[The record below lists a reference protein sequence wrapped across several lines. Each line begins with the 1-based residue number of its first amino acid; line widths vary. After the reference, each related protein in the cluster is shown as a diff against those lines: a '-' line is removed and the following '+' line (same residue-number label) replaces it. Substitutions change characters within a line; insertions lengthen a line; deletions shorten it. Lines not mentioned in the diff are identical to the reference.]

1 MHSYRKPL
9 LSIFLTLSFAC
20 SESRYADPLSPAESM
35 ETFDLHEDFI
45 IEVFAAE
52 PHVLDPVEMVFDEQ
66 GRAFVVEMPDYPYKP
81 EPGQGKGRIRLLKDN
96 DGDGI
101 VDESVIFADGLPDAT
116 SMQPWKG
123 GLIVTSAPHIYYLKD
138 TNGDNK
144 ADVKEVLFEGF
155 FENNSEAQITNLRF
169 GIDNWI
175 YAANNGQAGEVTYSR
190 KPDAGTLDMRGADFR
205 FRLDTDQFELE
216 SGTAQFGHTLD
227 DWNNKFFTQNTL
239 HIQQAVIPRRYL
251 ERNPHQSTLNVNAN
265 ISDHDF
271 TMYQLTPPPYWR
283 AERTRRRNI
292 QYQEQNLDRV
302 EHAEK
307 YFTGASGG
315 TVYNGDAFPEA
326 FYGNVF
332 TGDVAGNLIHRDV
345 LLRDSE
351 KPVFVASRAPEEQS
365 REFLASTDPWFRPAN
380 FTVGPDG
387 YLYVVDYY
395 RQHIET
401 PVSIPDD
408 LKEDM
413 DFYNGENHGRIYRI
427 RPKTEADRKS
437 ASIDLSSKVASEL
450 VGLLAHPN
458 GWHRLTA
465 QRLLLEKPDHSIA
478 TAVEQMALEHADP
491 RARLHAMYVLDGMDE
506 LTVSVIKN
514 ALSDTHV
521 EVKKHAIQM
530 AERHTALK
538 DDLINLTGDSNPAIA
553 MQAILSTG
561 QFSDDATIATLGEQ
575 LNLRGEDKWFRTA
588 ILSAAVGKDTRLLS
602 YIHQESDFF
611 ANEGAWKQEFLRE
624 FAHIIGAN
632 GDKEEMEKFVSLL
645 SQPNLPNAKAW
656 QTISLDGLSKGLK
669 RHTDTNPELK
679 TLLESIASSNE
690 EVDKNLDKLVTLL

>member
-1 MHSYRKPL
+1 MR
-9 LSIFLTLSFAC
+9 SIILPISLGLIIGLTNC
-20 SESRYADPLSPAESM
+20 SEKRYADPLSPEASLK
-35 ETFDLHEDFI
+35 TFDLHEDFI

-52 PHVLDPVEMVFDEQ
+52 PHVWDPVELVFDER

-81 EPGQGKGRIRLLKDN
+81 EPGKGRGRIRLLNDT
-96 DGDGI
+96 DGDGK
-101 VDESVIFADGLPDAT
+101 VDESVVFADGLPDAT

-123 GLIVTSAPHIYYLKD
+123 GLIVTSAPHIFYLKD
-138 TNGDNK
+138 TDGDSK
-144 ADVKEVLFEGF
+144 ADVKEVLFDGF

-175 YAANNGQAGEVTYSR
+175 YAANNGQAGVVSYTKRPE
-190 KPDAGTLDMRGADFR
+190 AGKLEMRGADFR

-251 ERNPHQSTLNVNAN
+251 ERNPDQASLNVNAN

-271 TMYQLTPPPYWR
+271 AMFQQTPPPYWR

-292 QYQEQNLDRV
+292 QYQEQKLDRV

-345 LLRDSE
+345 LNRDKE
-351 KPVFVASRAPEEQS
+351 TPVFVASRAPEEKE
-365 REFLASTDPWFRPAN
+365 REFLASTDPWFRPAS

-387 YLYVVDYY
+387 YLYVVDFY

-413 DFYNGENHGRIYRI
+413 DFANGENHGRIYRI
-427 RPKTEADRKS
+427 RPKSESTPR
-437 ASIDLSSKVASEL
+437 DLSVDLVSKSPAEL
-450 VGLLAHPN
+450 VDLLAHPN
-458 GWHRLTA
+458 GWYRLNA
-465 QRLLLEKPDHSIA
+465 QRLLLEKPDLAIA
-478 TAVEQMALEHADP
+478 PAVEQMALSHNDA
-491 RARLHAMYVLDGMDE
+491 RARLHALYVLDGMGKLSE
-506 LTVSVIKN
+506 AIIKQRLN
-514 ALSDTHV
+514 DPHP
-521 EVKKHAIQM
+521 EVKRHAMQL
-530 AERHTALK
+530 AESHATLK
-538 DDLINLTGDSNPAIA
+538 QELEKLTEDSNPAIA
-553 MQAILSTG
+553 LQAILSLG
-561 QFSDDATIATLGEQ
+561 GYSDDETVTLLSKQLIA
-575 LNLRGEDKWFRTA
+575 RGADKWFRMA
-588 ILSAAVGKDTRLLS
+588 ILSSEAGADSRFLAALKEHGEGDWQKDFVAE
-602 YIHQESDFF
+602 Y
-611 ANEGAWKQEFLRE
+611 
-624 FAHIIGAN
+624 AHVIGAT
-632 GDKEEMEKFVSLL
+632 GDKAAIASFVAFLNSP
-645 SQPNLPNAKAW
+645 SMAGGETW
-656 QTISLDGLSKGLK
+656 QSAGLDGLANGLK
-669 RHTDTNPELK
+669 RHSASNEQLK
-679 TLLESIASSNE
+679 ALLASIATSKE
-690 EVDKNLDKLVTLL
+690 AAGKNLDQLLGAL

>member
-1 MHSYRKPL
+1 MHSYKVSL
-9 LSIFLTLSFAC
+9 LFTILAISAAC
-20 SESRYADPLSPAESM
+20 TENRYAEPLSPEDSI
-35 ETFDLHEDFI
+35 ETFDLHEDFV

-52 PHVLDPVEMVFDEQ
+52 PHVWDPVELVFDEK

-81 EPGQGKGRIRLLKDN
+81 EPGQGRGRIRLLHDN

-116 SMQPWKG
+116 SLQPWKG
-123 GLIVTSAPHIYYLKD
+123 GLIVTSAPHIFYLKD

-175 YAANNGQAGEVTYSR
+175 YAANNGQAGEVTYTK
-190 KPDAGTLDMRGADFR
+190 KPEAGTLDMRGADFR

-271 TMYQLTPPPYWR
+271 DMFQLTPPPYWR

-302 EHAEK
+302 EHADK
-307 YFTGASGG
+307 HFTGASGG

-345 LLRDSE
+345 LVKDSE
-351 KPVFVASRAPEEQS
+351 KPVFIAKRAPEEQD
-365 REFLASTDPWFRPAN
+365 REFLASTDPWFRPTN

-413 DFYNGENHGRIYRI
+413 DFYAGENHGRIYRI
-427 RPKTEADRKS
+427 RPKNETNLRS
-437 ASIDLSSKVASEL
+437 LRVDLSTKTASGL
-450 VGLLAHPN
+450 VEFLAHSN
-458 GWHRLTA
+458 GWFRLNA
-465 QRLLLEKPDHSIA
+465 QRLLLEKPDMSI
-478 TAVEQMALEHADP
+478 TSAVEKMATDHADP
-491 RARLHAMYVLDGMDE
+491 RARLHAMYVLDGMDQ
-506 LTVSVIKN
+506 LTVSVIKK
-514 ALSDTHV
+514 ALGDTHG
-521 EVKKHAIQM
+521 EVKRHAIRL
-530 AERHTALK
+530 AERHTDLK
-538 DDLINLTGDSNPAIA
+538 MELLSLTSDSNPIIA
-553 MQAILSTG
+553 MQAILSLG
-561 QFSDDATIATLGEQ
+561 QYSDEATITALGEQ

-588 ILSAAVGKDTRLLS
+588 ILSSAVGDDVRLLS
-602 YIHQESDFF
+602 VLNEEVNFF
-611 ANEGAWKQEFLRE
+611 ANEGTWQKELISE
-624 FAHIIGAN
+624 FAHIIGAK
-632 GDKEEMEKFVSLL
+632 GDKAEIEKFVALL
-645 SQPNLPNAKAW
+645 AQPDLPNTKSW
-656 QTISLDGLSKGLK
+656 QKISLNGLAKGLK
-669 RHTDTNPELK
+669 RHSDENPELK
-679 TLLESIASSNE
+679 VLLESIASSTE
-690 EVDKNLDKLVTLL
+690 EADKNLDKLVSLL

>member
-1 MHSYRKPL
+1 MHSYQLSL
-9 LSIFLTLSFAC
+9 LFIVLTFSAAC
-20 SESRYADPLSPAESM
+20 TESRYADPLSPAESM

-52 PHVLDPVEMVFDEQ
+52 PHVWDPVELVFDER

-81 EPGQGKGRIRLLKDN
+81 ELGQGRGRIRLLKDN

-101 VDESVIFADGLPDAT
+101 ADESVIFAEGLPDAT

-138 TNGDNK
+138 TNGDDK

-175 YAANNGQAGEVTYSR
+175 YAANNGQAGEVTYTK
-190 KPDAGTLDMRGADFR
+190 KPEAGSLDMRGADFR

-251 ERNPHQSTLNVNAN
+251 ERNPHQSTMNVNAN
-265 ISDHDF
+265 ISDHGFDMF
-271 TMYQLTPPPYWR
+271 QLTPPPYWR

-302 EHAEK
+302 EHADK

-345 LLRDSE
+345 LIRDSE
-351 KPVFVASRAPEEQS
+351 KPEFIATRAPEEQD
-365 REFLASTDPWFRPAN
+365 REFLASTDPWFRPTN

-408 LKEDM
+408 LKGDM
-413 DFYNGENHGRIYRI
+413 DFYAGENHGRIYRI
-427 RPKTEADRKS
+427 RPKDETSRRS
-437 ASIDLSSKVASEL
+437 AIVDLSTKAASEL
-450 VGLLAHPN
+450 VEFLAHPN
-458 GWHRLTA
+458 GWYRFNA
-465 QRLLLEKPDHSIA
+465 QRLLLEKSDLSIASAVQSIA
-478 TAVEQMALEHADP
+478 TAHSDP
-491 RARLHAMYVLDGMDE
+491 RARLHAMYVLDGMGQ
-506 LTVSVIKN
+506 LTVAVLKK
-514 ALSDTHV
+514 ALNDTHM
-521 EVKKHAIQM
+521 EVKKHAM
-530 AERHTALK
+530 RLAELNIDIK
-538 DDLINLTGDSNPAIA
+538 KELINLAGDSNPVIA
-553 MQAILSTG
+553 MQAILSLG
-561 QFSDDATIATLGEQ
+561 DFSDVETITTLGEQ
-575 LNLRGEDKWFRTA
+575 LALRGENKWFRMA
-588 ILSAAVGKDTRLLS
+588 ILSSSVGGDTRLLS
-602 YIHQESDFF
+602 DLHRSGDFF
-611 ANEGAWKQEFLRE
+611 TSEGTWQKEFIRE
-624 FAHIIGAN
+624 FAHIVGSK
-632 GDKEEMEKFVSLL
+632 GDKVEIEKFVALL
-645 SQPNLPNAKAW
+645 TQPTLPNAKSW
-656 QTISLDGLSKGLK
+656 QSVSLEGLTKGLK
-669 RHTDTNPELK
+669 RHSDENPDLK
-679 TLLESIASSNE
+679 VLLESIAASTE
-690 EVDKNLDKLVTLL
+690 EADKNLDRLLSLL

>member
-1 MHSYRKPL
+1 MRSFQISL
-9 LSIFLTLSFAC
+9 LFIVLILSGAC
-20 SESRYADPLSPAESM
+20 SESRYADPLSPAESI

-52 PHVLDPVEMVFDEQ
+52 PHVVDPVEMVFDER
-66 GRAFVVEMPDYPYKP
+66 GRAYVVEMPDYPYKP
-81 EPGQGKGRIRLLKDN
+81 EPGQGKGRIRLLRDN
-96 DGDGI
+96 DGDGM
-101 VDESVIFADGLPDAT
+101 VDESIVFADGLPDAT

-123 GLIVTSAPHIYYLKD
+123 GLIVTSAPHIYFLKD

-190 KPDAGTLDMRGADFR
+190 KPDAGKLDMRGADFR

-271 TMYQLTPPPYWR
+271 AMYQLTPPPYWR

-345 LLRDSE
+345 LVRDSE
-351 KPVFVASRAPEEQS
+351 KPVFIATRAAEEQN

-427 RPKTEADRKS
+427 RPKTETSRKS
-437 ASIDLSSKVASEL
+437 TSVDLSSKAASEL
-450 VGLLAHPN
+450 VDFLAHPN
-458 GWHRLTA
+458 GWYRLNA
-465 QRLLLEKPDHSIA
+465 QRLLLEKPDQSI
-478 TAVEQMALEHADP
+478 TSAVEKMAREHADP
-491 RARLHAMYVLDGMDE
+491 RARLHAMYVLDGLDQ
-506 LTVSVIKN
+506 LTVSAIKE
-514 ALSDTHV
+514 ALSDTHF
-521 EVKKHAIQM
+521 EVKKHAIQL
-530 AERHTALK
+530 AERHAALK
-538 DDLINLTGDSNPAIA
+538 KDLMNLTGNSNPIIA
-553 MQAILSTG
+553 MQAILSIG
-561 QFSDDATIATLGEQ
+561 QFADEATIANLSEQ
-575 LNLRGEDKWFRTA
+575 LNLRGEDKWFRMA
-588 ILSAAVGKDTRLLS
+588 ILSSVAGKDSRLLS
-602 YIHQESDFF
+602 DLHKRGEFF
-611 ANEGAWKQEFLRE
+611 SNEGAWQKDFLRE
-624 FAHIIGAN
+624 FAHIVGAN
-632 GDKEEMEKFVSLL
+632 GDKEEMEKFVALL
-645 SQPNLPNAKAW
+645 SEPNLPNAKSW
-656 QTISLDGLSKGLK
+656 QAISLDGLSKGLK
-669 RHTDTNPELK
+669 RHSDANPELK
-679 TLLESIASSNE
+679 TLLESIASSTE
-690 EVDKNLDKLVTLL
+690 EADKNLDKLVSLL